1 MTIEEQIQELV
12 KSVKALENKFAE
24 YVKLNDFAKHTIT
37 TANNSASIQALEK
50 RFAEYVTDLYY
61 INKLTSLLDVN
72 VANVAKGDLLQ
83 FDGDRWVNVKPQVVQ
98 AEQEKGITKLFE
110 LEDVYINSNLG
121 NNQVL
126 TWDNAAG
133 QDKAGR
139 WVNKSI
145 ESAEGFDESDM
156 WRLLNEA
163 GEQKINPTHINNQT
177 LNLKSVT
184 TTHGA
189 ELAHGEVALN
199 VNAESALVIG
209 NVAATGEIAAYTT

>member
-1 MTIEEQIQELV
+1 MTEEQIQELV
-12 KSVKALENKFAE
+12 NKSIKALENKFAE
-24 YVKLNDFAKHTIT
+24 YVRLDDFAKYKITIT
-37 TANNSASIQALEK
+37 NNSAKIEALEK
-50 RFAEYVTDLYY
+50 NFAERTTDLSY
-61 INKLTSLLDVN
+61 INKLASLLDVS

-83 FDGDRWVNVKPQVVQ
+83 FDGDRWVNAKPQVVQ
-98 AEQEKGITKLFE
+98 AEQEKGITKLSK
-110 LEDVYINSNLG
+110 LEDVCISNLG

-126 TWDNAAG
+126 TWDNTAG
-133 QDKAGR
+133 QDEAGR

-189 ELAHGEVALN
+189 ELTHGEVALN

>member
-1 MTIEEQIQELV
+1 MTTEEQIQKLTD
-12 KSVKALENKFAE
+12 SVKALENRFAE
-24 YVKLNDFAKHTIT
+24 YVKLNDFAKYTTT

-50 RFAEYVTDLYY
+50 RFAEHTTDLSYT
-61 INKLTSLLDVN
+61 NKLASLLDVN
-72 VANVAKGDLLQ
+72 VDSVAKGDLLQ

-98 AEQEKGITKLFE
+98 AEQENGITKLSD
-110 LEDVYINSNLG
+110 LEDVYINSSLG
-121 NNQVL
+121 NKQVL
-126 TWDNAAG
+126 TWDNTAG
-133 QDKAGR
+133 ENGG

-145 ESAEGFDESDM
+145 ESAEGFDERDM

-189 ELAHGEVALN
+189 ELTHGEVALN

>member
-24 YVKLNDFAKHTIT
+24 YVKLNDFAKHTAT

-50 RFAEYVTDLYY
+50 RFAEHTTDLSYT
-61 INKLTSLLDVN
+61 NKLASLLDVN
-72 VANVAKGDLLQ
+72 VASVAKGDLLQ
-83 FDGDRWVNVKPQVVQ
+83 FDGDRWVNVKPSVVQ
-98 AEQEKGITKLFE
+98 AEQEKGINKLSK
-110 LEDVYINSNLG
+110 LEDVCISNLG

-126 TWDNAAG
+126 TWDNTAG
-133 QDKAGR
+133 QNGEGS

-189 ELAHGEVALN
+189 ELAHGEVTLN

>member
-1 MTIEEQIQELV
+1 MTEEQIQELV
-12 KSVKALENKFAE
+12 NKSIKALENKFAE
-24 YVKLNDFAKHTIT
+24 YVKLNDFAKYAITI
-37 TANNSASIQALEK
+37 ANNSAKIEALEK
-50 RFAEYVTDLYY
+50 KFAERTTDLSY
-61 INKLTSLLDVN
+61 INKLASLLDVS
-72 VANVAKGDLLQ
+72 VTNVAKDDLLQ
-83 FDGDRWVNVKPQVVQ
+83 FDGDHWVNVKPQVVQ
-98 AEQEKGITKLFE
+98 AEQEKGINKLSK
-110 LEDVYINSNLG
+110 LEDVCISNLG

-126 TWDNAAG
+126 TWDNTAG

-189 ELAHGEVALN
+189 ELAHGEVTLN